1 MTLNVCCFFFEFIFV
16 CNAYTGKKNLPITTD
31 YGTPICSMNECM
43 KKKWFK
49 SKLVACSFSCQ
60 KRTLLRINFNHFW
73 RQKSW
78 AVNVFLLPFF
88 SLDML
93 VDVNVCIKCEIV
105 VNDWFSTAV
114 ADDVDDNDDDVIGG
128 GKVRCYAGVSFIH
141 DINKYLKWL
150 VWHVFIPTET
160 FIAWKILC
168 LTYLFFGTFFT
179 FPSSDVFQNR
189 WENFTIFFLH
199 LEFLIL
205 EHTLSIHF
213 SSFEWAW
220 QINWS

>member
-1 MTLNVCCFFFEFIFV
+1 MSKT
-16 CNAYTGKKNLPITTD
+16 YTASNKFQSLLTTKKLS
-31 YGTPICSMNECM
+31 CECV
-43 KKKWFK
+43 
-49 SKLVACSFSCQ
+49 SSS
-60 KRTLLRINFNHFW
+60 
-73 RQKSW
+73 
-78 AVNVFLLPFF
+78 FF

-128 GKVRCYAGVSFIH
+128 GKVRCYAGVPFIH
-141 DINKYLKWL
+141 DINKYFKWL

-160 FIAWKILC
+160 FIARKILC

-179 FPSSDVFQNR
+179 FPSRNVFQNQ

-213 SSFEWAW
+213 LSFSELDKLIDRKSRRIFCCICCWHM
-220 QINWS
+220 QYIKTR